1 VIAGIA
7 MALWTAARIGTGV
20 LAARIPVD
28 GSDD

>member
-1 VIAGIA
+1 